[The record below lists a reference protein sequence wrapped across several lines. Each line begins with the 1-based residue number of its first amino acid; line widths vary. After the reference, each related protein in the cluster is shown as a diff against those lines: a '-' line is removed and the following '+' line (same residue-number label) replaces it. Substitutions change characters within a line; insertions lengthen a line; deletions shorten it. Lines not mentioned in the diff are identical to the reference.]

1 MTAESHHGRT
11 TPTGNGTETE
21 IDATEVV
28 VVLGVAAVVVRLRLL
43 MRPTVEVLLKGLE
56 ASLHHFQPVQI
67 RFVTIVVARVAL
79 RERTRGSEGS
89 KVSVPSVLS
98 IHVLTS
104 LKIARVQMMI
114 HPMVHLSGLRSTGT
128 PVLVWAKF
136 WAKLR
141 TSDGN
146 LDVTE
151 EGLDVTESNF
161 LNPIV

>member
-1 MTAESHHGRT
+1 M
-11 TPTGNGTETE
+11 
-21 IDATEVV
+21 V

-43 MRPTVEVLLKGLE
+43 MRPTAEVLLKGLE
-56 ASLHHFQPVQI
+56 ASLHHFQPAQI
-67 RFVTIVVARVAL
+67 RFATMVVARVAL

-136 WAKLR
+136 WARLR

-151 EGLDVTESNF
+151 EDLDVTEKAIF
-161 LNPIV
+161 